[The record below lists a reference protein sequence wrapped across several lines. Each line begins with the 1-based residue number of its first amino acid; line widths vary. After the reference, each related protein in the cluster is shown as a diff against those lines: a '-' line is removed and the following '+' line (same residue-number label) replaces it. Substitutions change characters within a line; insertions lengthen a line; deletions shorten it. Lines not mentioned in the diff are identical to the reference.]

1 MPEAEL
7 DIVRP
12 SGHLQVKGEKG
23 NRRWFALWRDADGRH
38 QRLLAPA
45 HVKDSGRRT
54 PRGAIVWRAGDG
66 PLPSPE
72 HLTPVAAASVLRELL
87 ASAAKRPTPA
97 GARGREAITFEQA
110 CEDWLRY
117 VEHERKRT
125 PSTIADYRSAVRVH
139 LLPAFGSETPLA
151 QIDTEAIESW
161 RSSLLAEGRL
171 SPRSIQ
177 KLLTLLHGV
186 LRRAKRR
193 GWISVNPAD
202 DAERVS
208 VKRSGRFKVLTPV
221 QVAAVARVADS
232 VQDGV
237 LFTVAAFTGLRL
249 GELIALRWGDVDF
262 AKRLLRVRGS
272 YILRRQGPPKSGH
285 VRSVPLIDQ
294 ALEPLDRLSR
304 REDFTGPDDLV
315 FAGETGGYLDGSAL
329 RKRFYAALGNAGL
342 GGMRAK
348 PEPLTFHDLRHTF
361 GTLAVQAFPLSD
373 VKAYMGH
380 SDIQTTMIYVHHVPQ
395 HDAAARLSAI
405 VGSESE
411 IGDALASRP
420 VAKTT

>member
-1 MPEAEL
+1 M
-7 DIVRP
+7 DVVRP
-12 SGHLQVKGEKG
+12 SGHLQVKGGTG

-66 PLPSPE
+66 PTPSPE
-72 HLTPVAAASVLRELL
+72 HLAPAAAASVLRDLL
-87 ASAAKRPTPA
+87 ASAPKQPTPP
-97 GARGREAITFEQA
+97 GQRGRAAITFDQA

-117 VEHERKRT
+117 IEHERKRA
-125 PSTIADYRSAVRVH
+125 PSTIADYRSAVGAH
-139 LLPAFGSETPLA
+139 LLPVFGADTALA
-151 QIDTEAIESW
+151 QIDTEAIDSW
-161 RSSLLAEGRL
+161 RASMLREGRL

-221 QVAAVARVADS
+221 QVAAVARAADS
-232 VQDGV
+232 VQDGA

-249 GELIALRWGDVDF
+249 GELISLRWGDVDF
-262 AKRLLRVRGS
+262 GKRLIHVRGS
-272 YILRRQGPPKSGH
+272 YTRRGQGPPKSGR

-294 ALEPLDRLSR
+294 ALESLDRLSR
-304 REDFTGPDDLV
+304 REHFTGPDDLV

-329 RKRFYAALGNAGL
+329 RKRFYGALGNAGL
-342 GGMRAK
+342 GEMRAE

-405 VGSESE
+405 VGSETA
-411 IGDALASRP
+411 IDDALASRP
-420 VAKTT
+420 VAKTA